1 MVEPTNTNEQ
11 SDREFDLTIKLD
23 DPTAWDG
30 FAQMHERAKEWADE
44 IAPWIERV
52 AKLRAALEAYPEWMD
67 DDNGESVGTMQRFVT
82 CIVCEGGGAFNGDG
96 KPSKRYPP
104 THKPD
109 CARQS
114 ALNPD
119 ARQEGENE

>member
-1 MVEPTNTNEQ
+1 MSKIYEQ
-11 SDREFDLTIKLD
+11 LFGSTDRLVNALLEDNK
-23 DPTAWDG
+23 
-30 FAQMHERAKEWADE
+30 R
-44 IAPWIERV
+44 
-52 AKLRAALEAYPEWMD
+52 LRAAVEAYPEWTD
-67 DDNGESVGTMQRFVT
+67 DDNGDTIGTMQRFVT

-114 ALNPD
+114 AL
-119 ARQEGENE
+119 RRSEGE